1 VFIQINAH
9 NGVAVY
15 DQIARQVMFA
25 VASGA
30 LSPGDLVPS
39 VRELAREL
47 AINPNTVVRAY
58 RELQHQEIVETVPGT
73 GLAVRAGARRVC
85 QTGRRA
91 LLRERI
97 GHALQESFEA
107 GLSVDEV
114 RTLIDTEIERL
125 RKTHLRSGE
134 PT

>member
-1 VFIQINAH
+1 MFIQINAQ

-30 LSPGDLVPS
+30 LAPGDLVPS

-85 QTGRRA
+85 QTERRT

-107 GLSVDEV
+107 GLSVDDV
-114 RTLIDTEIERL
+114 TALVNSEIERL
-125 RKTHLRSGE
+125 RKTHLRTGE
-134 PT
+134 PS